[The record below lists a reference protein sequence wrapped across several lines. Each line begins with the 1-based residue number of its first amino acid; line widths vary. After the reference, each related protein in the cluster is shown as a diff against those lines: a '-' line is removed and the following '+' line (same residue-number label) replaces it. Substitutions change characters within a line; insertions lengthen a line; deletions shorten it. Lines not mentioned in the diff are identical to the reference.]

1 MAGFKD
7 LANVW
12 RNVREVDLRPIRDQ
26 ALQEVKIALVGEP
39 GSGRHTLAEQLRR
52 DPSRPQTRTHTPVI
66 LLDLASANQASE
78 ADLILLVVRADQ
90 THVEPHQSL
99 AHLWSSAGK
108 KVIVFLNQF
117 ETDAVAAELLEGET
131 IWDAQ
136 RVFMGSVRDT
146 GFLVKEFVPAVMEL
160 LPDHHLSLARHFPL
174 FRLPVAHALIN
185 ETCFANA
192 TYALSTG
199 LAENV
204 PALNIPLNVTDMVV
218 LTKAQVFL
226 VYRLGLALGFSTR
239 WQDYVAEFGSV
250 IGGGFLWRQLARQLV
265 GLIPVWGVIPKV
277 AVAYSGT
284 FVVGHVVLRW
294 YLTGRHLSP
303 KQLAELYRQ
312 SFRQGLG
319 IARALLAKAP
329 RPRLGKRKR
338 HVELPPTTTSPQTLE
353 LPMAEQV
360 CPSCGKTSAADAH
373 FCQYCG
379 QALMPLSPPE
389 VPQPS

>member
-26 ALQEVKIALVGEP
+26 ALQEVKLALVGEP

-52 DPSRPQTRTHTPVI
+52 DPSRPQARTYTPVT
-66 LLDLASANQASE
+66 LLDLDSAHEASE
-78 ADLILLVVRADQ
+78 ADLILLVVRMDQ
-90 THVEPHQSL
+90 THTEPHWSL
-99 AHLWSSAGK
+99 ARQWSGAGK
-108 KVIVFLNQF
+108 KVIVFLNWF
-117 ETDAVAAELLEGET
+117 ETSAAATELLNGET

-146 GFLVKEFVPAVMEL
+146 KFLAKEFVPAVMEL

-174 FRLPVAHALIN
+174 FRLAVAYALIN

-204 PALNIPLNVTDMVV
+204 PALNIPLNVTDLVV

-312 SFRQGLG
+312 SFRQGLE
-319 IARALLAKAP
+319 IARALLARAP
-329 RPRLGKRKR
+329 RPRLGRRKR
-338 HVELPPTTTSPQTLE
+338 QVELLPTTTPSQSLE
-353 LPMAEQV
+353 ASTVEQV

-379 QALMPLSPPE
+379 QALTPLSPSEMPK
-389 VPQPS
+389 PS